1 VGDGL
6 LKILPKKGDK
16 SDPAN
21 YRGIMLLEVAY
32 KIVANI
38 VHMRLQVILESQVW
52 RRSPQSRVFFFLD
65 SGVTFGVLRPAPSR
79 GGQLYSPS
87 RLRVNSRSRISS
99 CGAARS
105 GCGYS
110 R

>member
-1 VGDGL
+1 MHNIVLAFWETEEMPTEWETGL

-38 VHMRLQVILESQVW
+38 VHMRLQVILESQVKKE
-52 RRSPQSRVFFFLD
+52 RKKENRQPK
-65 SGVTFGVLRPAPSR
+65 
-79 GGQLYSPS
+79 GGMGG
-87 RLRVNSRSRISS
+87 RH
-99 CGAARS
+99 AATTQ
-105 GCGYS
+105 GF
-110 R
+110 

>member
-1 VGDGL
+1 VHNIVLAFWETEEMPTEWETGL

-52 RRSPQSRVFFFLD
+52 RRSPPPAFSFL
-65 SGVTFGVLRPAPSR
+65 GLWRVTFGVLRPARSR
-79 GGQLYSPS
+79 GGTT
-87 RLRVNSRSRISS
+87 V
-99 CGAARS
+99 
-105 GCGYS
+105 
-110 R
+110 